1 MDEKIIGA
9 LVLIIGIGFFLGG
22 IFLALSSIGLVT
34 SQSSAPFNA
43 LTSGTFRLA
52 GGIGFGALGVILII
66 AGAYLLI
73 HD

>member
-1 MDEKIIGA
+1 
-9 LVLIIGIGFFLGG
+9 
-22 IFLALSSIGLVT
+22 LALSSIGLVT

>member
-9 LVLIIGIGFFLGG
+9 IVLIIGIGFFLSG
-22 IFLALSSIGLVT
+22 IFLAVLSIGLVT
-34 SQSSAPFNA
+34 SQSSAPVNS

-52 GGIGFGALGVILII
+52 EGVGFGALGVILMI